1 MGTRFTRRRL
11 LGMMGAGVT
20 YFALAN
26 AVGCDL
32 RGRVREAR
40 TPEGGPLSTP
50 KVWPAQ
56 NVSSAPLGRA
66 WDFRSRPD
74 LKPPA
79 VAVTTRARGR
89 APGHVFIAPKVGRGE
104 HGPMIVDDMGR
115 PVWFREG
122 LYALNFK
129 VQHYWGEP
137 VLTWWEGKVRPRPSV
152 GEYVILDG
160 SYREVKRVKAGNGY
174 GGNQHDFLI
183 TPQGK
188 ALLTVYNLVSWD
200 LSYLGGPVAGRVIEG
215 VAQEVD
221 IETGE
226 VLFEWHSLDHIG
238 VEESSNK
245 RYYSEQLDYFHI
257 NSIDV
262 DHDENLLIS
271 ARNTSAVYK
280 IDRGAARSCGAWP
293 ARRATSRWERAPA
306 PPTSTTPAVRKTAP
320 SPSSIMVRDP
330 RCIPNRA
337 GSWYSSTRTT

>member
-1 MGTRFTRRRL
+1 MGYRFTRRRFL
-11 LGMMGAGVT
+11 AVVGAGVT
-20 YFALAN
+20 YAALT
-26 AVGCDL
+26 GCDL
-32 RGRVREAR
+32 RESASKAR
-40 TPEGGPLSTP
+40 TPKGGSVGTP
-50 KVWPAQ
+50 RVWPAQ
-56 NVSSAPLGRA
+56 NGSSAASGRA
-66 WDFRSRPD
+66 WVFRSRPD
-74 LKPPA
+74 LRPPA
-79 VAVTTRARGR
+79 VEVSTGKRGR
-89 APGHVFIAPKVGRGE
+89 AAGYVFVAPKLGEGE
-104 HGPMIVDDMGR
+104 HGPMIFNDMGR
-115 PVWFREG
+115 PVWFRKD
-122 LYALNFK
+122 LYALDFK
-129 VQHYWGEP
+129 VQEYQGEP

-280 IDRGAARSCGAWP
+280 IDRGAARSCGAWA